1 MAFVPESLDAQLDH
15 ATRVALA
22 NPHRLRWDQKSKTL
36 EASEISRAMGW
47 KGDHG
52 SVRLADEVGWP
63 DVVQQRCDIVH
74 VGRPSHRL
82 QRTAPC
88 EPATVDQDDPV
99 LVGEC
104 TLLRKGVEA
113 PAEAAV
119 DEDRRIACAEDIQV

>member
-1 MAFVPESLDAQLDH
+1 LRHFEGGRL
-15 ATRVALA
+15 
-22 NPHRLRWDQKSKTL
+22 HRDERSHKSGSKARR
-36 EASEISRAMGW
+36 EQ
-47 KGDHG
+47 GDHG

-63 DVVQQRCDIVH
+63 DLVQQRRDIVH

-99 LVGEC
+99 LVGER

-119 DEDRRIACAEDIQV
+119 DEDRRISCAEDIDV